1 MMLDKIYLETL
12 SRHLKE
18 SNVLTVEML
27 VWLIQS
33 YRTIQIEKLSKYLPM
48 PIKFESRR
56 KKVKRILALD
66 ELTLES
72 VWLPIIK
79 QLIDKWAKNRK
90 QLFLAIDR
98 TQWKNRNILM
108 VSVIIG
114 KRAFPIYWTLLDKKG
129 NSSLEEQTNV
139 LKPVLELLKDYDL
152 IVLGDREFHSA
163 KLAEYFL
170 GEEVGFVLRQKK
182 NTNISTE
189 DKDFYQIGDLQPKP
203 GTREF
208 HPDIIFTKTHKLKR
222 TSLGV
227 YWKRKYRDMGEKEPW
242 FLLTNL
248 PSLQDAIR
256 AFRKRT
262 GIEAMFKDCK
272 TGGYNLEGSHAS
284 DKRLHSLLLLMAIAY
299 THSTFNGFSIR
310 LAGQAEYIGRHRKI
324 HGKYTPNSHFYLGLF
339 ASTWILD
346 FSFLQD
352 FIARLFAL
360 HPNKHS
366 FYNRGLKAMS
376 ITQSAF

>member
-1 MMLDKIYLETL
+1 
-12 SRHLKE
+12 
-18 SNVLTVEML
+18 
-27 VWLIQS
+27 
-33 YRTIQIEKLSKYLPM
+33 
-48 PIKFESRR
+48 
-56 KKVKRILALD
+56 
-66 ELTLES
+66 
-72 VWLPIIK
+72 
-79 QLIDKWAKNRK
+79 
-90 QLFLAIDR
+90 
-98 TQWKNRNILM
+98 
-108 VSVIIG
+108 
-114 KRAFPIYWTLLDKKG
+114 
-129 NSSLEEQTNV
+129 
-139 LKPVLELLKDYDL
+139 
-152 IVLGDREFHSA
+152 
-163 KLAEYFL
+163 
-170 GEEVGFVLRQKK
+170 
-182 NTNISTE
+182 
-189 DKDFYQIGDLQPKP
+189 
-203 GTREF
+203 
-208 HPDIIFTKTHKLKR
+208 
-222 TSLGV
+222 
-227 YWKRKYRDMGEKEPW
+227 MGEKEPW